1 MNNKDYMNN
10 IDKYVKNIHD
20 GLVKMALQK
29 ARNLQSL
36 VLPYLSQ
43 STASRIDWRGMTYPS
58 VELRSVAG
66 TELQADIVFKLPLV
80 DGGSRYGVLE
90 HKSGRDSGTYVQLY
104 GYVDAIERKYHARG
118 KVIAIVF
125 YHGDRAWLKGSATDM
140 PEAMGFQP
148 IVIYVGDEVLDR
160 ADLTVEVRALV
171 AVLRAGRR
179 VGQAAVVAEL
189 AEQHLKPLCAEDT
202 ELFEEMVRYILSM
215 AERARGLTSD
225 EVLRI
230 IEEHTG
236 KEAREMG
243 KSFIE
248 VAWAEGRTEGM
259 TEGRTVGLSEGKAEG
274 RTEGKAEVVRRMLRE
289 RVDEGF
295 IERVTGLSGSEIDT
309 MRHSLNGS

>member
-1 MNNKDYMNN
+1 MYW
-10 IDKYVKNIHD
+10 
-20 GLVKMALQK
+20 G
-29 ARNLQSL
+29 ARQ
-36 VLPYLSQ
+36 
-43 STASRIDWRGMTYPS
+43 
-58 VELRSVAG
+58 
-66 TELQADIVFKLPLV
+66 
-80 DGGSRYGVLE
+80 GV
-90 HKSGRDSGTYVQLY
+90 SGTYVQLY

-189 AEQHLKPLCAEDT
+189 AGQHLKPLCAEDT

-215 AERARGLTSD
+215 AERVRGLTSD

-236 KEAREMG
+236 KEVREMG

-274 RTEGKAEVVRRMLRE
+274 RTEGERFGVEKERAEVAQRMLRE
-289 RVDEGF
+289 HVDEALIG
-295 IERVTGLSGSEIDT
+295 RVTGLGAAEIDA